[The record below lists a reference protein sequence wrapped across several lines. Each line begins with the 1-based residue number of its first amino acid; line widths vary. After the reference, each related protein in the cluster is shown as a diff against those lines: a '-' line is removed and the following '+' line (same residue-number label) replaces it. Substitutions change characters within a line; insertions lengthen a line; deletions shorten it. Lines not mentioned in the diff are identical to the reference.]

1 MGLEGRIALVTGG
14 GRRIGAAICQSLAR
28 DGADVAINYVS
39 NEAAARQTAAA
50 VEGFGRRALVHRA
63 AVGDRDEANGLVDAT
78 LAEFGT
84 IDILVHCAGVLSS
97 GPNLAETP
105 PEEFRRVLDTNV
117 LGAVWATQRALPA
130 LRSHD
135 RSDVV
140 VISSIASRALSPNWG
155 PYNMAKAALEA
166 MATTLAKEERANG
179 LHVNMVAPG
188 LVETDMGHEVMA
200 AYGVEDF
207 RSIDANQ
214 PYGHV
219 CTPGEVADVVAFL
232 VSDGARY
239 ITNQRI
245 GVDGGFF

>member
-1 MGLEGRIALVTGG
+1 MGLDGRIALVTGG
-14 GRRIGAAICQSLAR
+14 GRGIGAAICRALAR

-39 NEAAARQTAAA
+39 NESTARETAAA
-50 VEGFGRRALVHRA
+50 AEALGRRAFVHRA
-63 AVGDRDEANGLVDAT
+63 AVGDREEARGLVDAT

-97 GPNLAETP
+97 GPSLSDTP

-117 LGAVWATQRALPA
+117 LGAVWVTQQALPA
-130 LRSHD
+130 LRAHE

-140 VISSIASRALSPNWG
+140 VVSSIASRALSPNWG

-166 MATTLAKEERANG
+166 MATTLAKEERAHG

-188 LVETDMGHEVMA
+188 LVETDMGHQVMA
-200 AYGVEDF
+200 AYGVDDF
-207 RSIDANQ
+207 RTIDANQ

-245 GVDGGFF
+245 GIDGGFF